1 MPPVSVAEI
10 HRFGRRFTPRA
21 ARGLARRTLELG
33 ERLCQDVH
41 VSLSRLSRV
50 VFPGVRPERRPYQ
63 GAAGPAVDRLPE
75 ILRKVESSLADN
87 ILPFWT
93 RNTWD
98 EDSGGFITHLD
109 RTGNRLGP
117 TDKYLVMQARMIW
130 ALAAAHRHGLAH
142 RGYLELAGKGVRFLT
157 DRMWD
162 VEHSGFFWRVGR
174 DGQPVDARK
183 ITYGHAFAIYGLAE
197 FAMASADPGALGWAE
212 TVFDVLYEKAD
223 DGELGVREEFAR
235 DWTVSPANGR
245 ERKTVNTHLHLL
257 EGLTTLA
264 KASGKGR
271 HAAALRKTLKV
282 LLAKGLHL
290 RDRCALDCPFDRAWR
305 LRSRLERK
313 IVTSYGHNVELAWL
327 ILEAVDTLGEPRA
340 TVREIVLGL
349 IDHAL
354 TYGFDRTHG
363 GVARYGPSAGSA
375 VGAVYLDRERL
386 TKRWW
391 EQAEMLVATIE
402 AYRWTGETKYL
413 AAFEKQFDWVWTY
426 QTDHD
431 GGDWFEAT
439 TWDGRPLILSK
450 GHEWKCP
457 YHSARALIRV
467 SEALRAMG
475 VRPE

>member
-1 MPPVSVAEI
+1 VGEI
-10 HRFGRRFTPRA
+10 RRLARRFTPRS
-21 ARGLARRTLELG
+21 ARNLVRRRLELG
-33 ERLCQDVH
+33 QRLCQDVH
-41 VSLSRLSRV
+41 VSLSRLNRTAFAGVWSRGRLSEGS
-50 VFPGVRPERRPYQ
+50 PGLRL
-63 GAAGPAVDRLPE
+63 DRLPA
-75 ILRKVESSLADN
+75 ILRNAEASLADN
-87 ILPFWT
+87 IMPFWT

-98 EDSGGFITHLD
+98 EEGGGFITHLD
-109 RTGNRLGP
+109 RTGERLGP
-117 TDKYLVMQARMIW
+117 TDKHLVIQARMIW
-130 ALAAAHRHGLAH
+130 TLAAAHRHGLAH
-142 RGYLELAGKGVRFLT
+142 RGYLERAGQGVRFLKE
-157 DRMWD
+157 RMWD
-162 VEHSGFFWRVGR
+162 PEHSGFFWRVGR

-183 ITYGHAFAIYGLAE
+183 VTYGHAFAMYALAE
-197 FAMASADPGALGWAE
+197 FAMASGDPGALAWAE

-235 DWTVSPANGR
+235 DWRVPPGNGQ

-264 KASGKGR
+264 RASGKGR
-271 HAAALRKTLKV
+271 HATALRRILEV
-282 LLAKGLHL
+282 LLVKGLHL
-290 RDRCALDCPFDRAWR
+290 RDRCALDCHFDRAWR
-305 LRSRLERK
+305 LGSRRERK

-340 TVREIVLGL
+340 TVRESVLGL

-354 TYGFDRTHG
+354 TYGFDRTRG

-375 VGAVYLDRERL
+375 VRALYLDKERL
-386 TKRWW
+386 AKHWW

-402 AYRWTGETKYL
+402 AYRWTGDAKYL
-413 AAFEKQFDWVWTY
+413 TAFEKQFDWVWTY

-439 TWDGRPLILSK
+439 TWDGRPLIWNK

>member
-1 MPPVSVAEI
+1 M
-10 HRFGRRFTPRA
+10 
-21 ARGLARRTLELG
+21 
-33 ERLCQDVH
+33 
-41 VSLSRLSRV
+41 
-50 VFPGVRPERRPYQ
+50 
-63 GAAGPAVDRLPE
+63 
-75 ILRKVESSLADN
+75 ILRNVESSLADN
-87 ILPFWT
+87 IMPFWT

-98 EDSGGFITHLD
+98 EEGGGFITHLD

-117 TDKYLVMQARMIW
+117 SDKYLVMQARMIW
-130 ALAAAHRHGLAH
+130 TLAAAHRHGLAD
-142 RGYLELAGKGVRFLT
+142 RGYLELAGKGVRFLM

-162 VEHSGFFWRVGR
+162 VEHSGFFWKVGR
-174 DGQPVDARK
+174 DGQAVDPRK
-183 ITYGHAFAIYGLAE
+183 ITYGHAFATYALAE
-197 FAMASADPGALGWAE
+197 FAMASGDLHALGWAE
-212 TVFDVLYEKAD
+212 TVFEVLYEKAD
-223 DGELGVREEFAR
+223 DGELGIREEFTR
-235 DWTVSPANGR
+235 EWTASPANGQ
-245 ERKTVNTHLHLL
+245 ERKTVGTHLHLL

-264 KASGKGR
+264 KASGKDR
-271 HAAALRKTLKV
+271 HTAALRKTLEV

-290 RDRCALDCPFDRAWR
+290 RDRCALDYPFDRSWR
-305 LRSRLERK
+305 LRSPVGRK

-327 ILEAVDTLGEPRA
+327 ILEAVDTLGEPRG
-340 TVREIVLGL
+340 TVGEVVLGL

-354 TYGFDRTHG
+354 TYGFDRRRG

-375 VGAVYLDRERL
+375 VHAVYLDRDRL

-402 AYRWTGETKYL
+402 AYRWTDETKYL
-413 AAFEKQFDWVWTY
+413 VAFEKQFDWVWIY

-431 GGDWFEAT
+431 GGDWFETT

-457 YHSARALIRV
+457 YHSARALMRV